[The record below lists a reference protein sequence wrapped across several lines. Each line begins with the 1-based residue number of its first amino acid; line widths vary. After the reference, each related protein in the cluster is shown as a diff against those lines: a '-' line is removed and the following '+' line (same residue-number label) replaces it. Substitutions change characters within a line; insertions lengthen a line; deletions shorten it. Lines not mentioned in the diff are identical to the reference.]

1 LLVSESTGI
10 LASPLTPVLV
20 FLGKKEERRKE
31 RRERKEEGER
41 TCRVR

>member
-1 LLVSESTGI
+1 
-10 LASPLTPVLV
+10 VLV